1 MALGYFLEILIFG
14 FLFEFSI
21 TESFPFHHRKTPNI
35 YLPQRSLHKW
45 IKISGRQLLFFFPFL
60 FRLFFPLAYK
70 NIRTLKTYVVQRGDT
85 RDCRWALQK
94 HRLIP
99 DASEEI
105 KSVIPLF
112 LRTSSKA
119 VFKDGGKSS
128 MGMAMGEAKVAEPTE
143 PSAPT
148 LSAFYCQGK

>member
-1 MALGYFLEILIFG
+1 MVFSLNFLSLSLSHSTIERPLIFTY
-14 FLFEFSI
+14 LRDLC
-21 TESFPFHHRKTPNI
+21 TNESKF
-35 YLPQRSLHKW
+35 QEDSCC
-45 IKISGRQLLFFFPFL
+45 FFFPFL
-60 FRLFFPLAYK
+60 FWLFFPLAYE